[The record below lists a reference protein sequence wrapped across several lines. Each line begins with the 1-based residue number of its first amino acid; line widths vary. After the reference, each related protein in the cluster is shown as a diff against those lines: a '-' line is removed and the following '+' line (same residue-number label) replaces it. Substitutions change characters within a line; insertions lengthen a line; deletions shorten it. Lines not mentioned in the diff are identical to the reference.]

1 MRPVPNLEFSADE
14 MRRMADAVT
23 ARSIEHVASLGAQ
36 PVLGDVNGRGFYR
49 DVDGA
54 HGAFFNLCDEGRAV
68 LKGLDG
74 ADSLTLDPH
83 KGMFLPYGTGA
94 LLVRDGA
101 ALRAAHEATAHYLP
115 AMPHP
120 DDFYDPSQ
128 HGPDLS
134 RGFPGFR
141 VWLTV
146 KLQGAAAYRAAI
158 AEKRAPTRDQRV
170 GERVGRGDHGSPGGG
185 MDSNLFKTKSI
196 EQLVSDVEHG
206 DRALRRSLSAWDLTL
221 LGIGAIIGTGIF
233 VLTGTAAA
241 NQAGP
246 AITMSYLAAGLACAF
261 AALCYAEFA
270 SMIPIAGSAYTY
282 AYATLGELVAWMIGW
297 DLILEYAVG
306 SMTVAIGW
314 SGYMQRLLSGV
325 GITLPTA
332 LSAAPPVGMINIL
345 AVLIVLAI
353 MILLVIGVRES
364 ARANAVMVAVKLAA
378 VLFFLAAGATYV
390 KPENWS
396 PFAPFGWSGIMG
408 AAAVVFFAYIGFDAV
423 STTAEEAKN
432 PKRDLPIGIIT
443 SLVVCTALY
452 LAVAAVLSGIIPVIQ
467 YRSAADALPGVPMVS
482 PEESVRFLN
491 APVAYALAVIGQ
503 DWASY
508 LVSAGAVAGIT
519 SVLLVM
525 LMSQPRIFFAMS
537 RDGLLPAL
545 VSKVHPR
552 FGTPYI
558 TTIITCVIVALVAGV
573 TEIQVVGEMTS
584 IGTLFAFVV
593 VCASVLMLRVKRPDA
608 HRPFR
613 VPGGPIFPILG
624 IVSCTYLMLSL
635 PVITWVRFLVWLNI
649 GFVIYWF
656 YGRTHSPLAS
666 AEETRRRT
674 PLRAVANFVLV
685 FGALGLFNGVCMF
698 LLGLL
703 TELGV
708 TTETTAK
715 WAELDALTT
724 RFLGVGVTAET
735 ADTFGLQV
743 LGIGVAVF
751 VAGWVLAKV
760 SGEK

>member
-1 MRPVPNLEFSADE
+1 
-14 MRRMADAVT
+14 
-23 ARSIEHVASLGAQ
+23 
-36 PVLGDVNGRGFYR
+36 
-49 DVDGA
+49 
-54 HGAFFNLCDEGRAV
+54 
-68 LKGLDG
+68 
-74 ADSLTLDPH
+74 
-83 KGMFLPYGTGA
+83 
-94 LLVRDGA
+94 
-101 ALRAAHEATAHYLP
+101 
-115 AMPHP
+115 
-120 DDFYDPSQ
+120 
-128 HGPDLS
+128 
-134 RGFPGFR
+134 
-141 VWLTV
+141 
-146 KLQGAAAYRAAI
+146 
-158 AEKRAPTRDQRV
+158 
-170 GERVGRGDHGSPGGG
+170 
-185 MDSNLFKTKSI
+185 MDSNLFKVKSI
-196 EQLVSDVEHG
+196 EQLVGDAEHG
-206 DRALRRSLSAWDLTL
+206 GKALKRSLTAWDLTL

-270 SMIPIAGSAYTY
+270 SMIPVAGSAYTY

-314 SGYMQRLLSGV
+314 SGYMQRLLLGV
-325 GITLPTA
+325 GISLPTA
-332 LSAAPPVGMINIL
+332 LSAAPPVGIINVL
-345 AVLIVLAI
+345 AVLIVLVI

-364 ARANAVMVAVKLAA
+364 ARANAIMVAIKLVA
-378 VLFFLAAGATYV
+378 VLFFIAAGSTFV

-396 PFAPFGWSGIMG
+396 PFAPYGWSGIMA

-432 PKRDLPIGIIT
+432 PKRDLPIGIIA
-443 SLVVCTALY
+443 SLVICTFLY
-452 LAVAAVLSGIIPVIQ
+452 LVVAAVLSGIVPVIQ
-467 YRSAADALPGVPMVS
+467 FRSAAEALPGVAMVS

-537 RDGLLPAL
+537 RDGLLPTG
-545 VSKVHPR
+545 VSKVHAK

-558 TTIITCVIVALVAGV
+558 TTIITCVVVAIVAGV
-573 TEIQVVGEMTS
+573 TQIQVVGEMTS

-593 VCASVLMLRVKRPDA
+593 VCAAVLMLRLKRPEA

-613 VPGGPIFPILG
+613 VPGGPVFPVLG
-624 IVSCTYLMLSL
+624 ILSCAYLMLSL
-635 PVITWVRFLVWLNI
+635 PVITWVRFLVWLDI

-656 YGRTHSPLAS
+656 YGRTHSPLANHQ
-666 AEETRRRT
+666 EIERRT
-674 PLRAVANFVLV
+674 VLQSLANFVTV
-685 FGALGLFNGVCMF
+685 FGLLGLFNGLCIF

-708 TTETTAK
+708 TNETTAK
-715 WAELDALTT
+715 WSELNDLTE
-724 RFLGVGVTAET
+724 RFFGVHVNAET
-735 ADTFGLQV
+735 SDTFGLQALA
-743 LGIGVAVF
+743 LGVVVF
-751 VAGWVLAKV
+751 VIGKILQKV